1 MNKPVL
7 VIMAAGMGSRYGGL
21 KQIDPIDDQGHIIMD
36 FSIFD
41 AKRAG
46 FEKVVFII
54 KKENEADFKE
64 AIGNR
69 ISKEI
74 EVAYVFQD
82 LHNIPEGFEVPEG
95 RVKPWGTAHAVLSA
109 IDEING
115 PFAVI
120 NADDYYGRDAFH
132 KIFKFLTRNQDDDKY
147 RYAMVGYK
155 LENTLTENGHVA
167 RGICTTDENDHLV
180 KVVERTRIERKGDG
194 AAFTE
199 DDGATW
205 TPVATDSIV
214 SMNLWGFSASFLQEI
229 KKGFAAFLEEGLANN
244 PLKCEYFLPSVV
256 TNLLEADKATVKVL
270 TSKDKWYGVTYKED
284 KPVVVNA
291 LKTMKDNGVYPPEV
305 WCGRGEALVN
315 FKLKGMVMSAV
326 PYGSG
331 HINDTFLMTLRK
343 DDETEG
349 RVILQRMNKSIFKKP
364 VELMENIW
372 NVTSFLRKEIIAHGG
387 DPERETL
394 NVIQTKD
401 GRPYFVD
408 SEGDYWRCYVFIEDA
423 KSYDQ
428 VESPEDFYQSA
439 VAFGNF
445 QRLLATY
452 PADTLHETIEGFHD
466 TKARFEVFKKAIA
479 DDVCGRAASV
489 KEEIDFYLSREDV
502 ANVFGDLLEK
512 GEIPLRVTHNDT
524 KLNNV
529 MIDNKTRKGICVIDL
544 DTVMPGLAM
553 NDFGDSIRFG
563 ASTAAEDEQ
572 DLDKVWCDME
582 MFDVYTKGFIEG
594 CGGKLTQKEIEL
606 LPMGAKV
613 MTYECGMRFLTDY
626 LQGDT
631 YFKIHREGHN
641 LDRCRTHIKLI
652 QDMEAKW
659 DIMNEIVKKY
669 NV

>member
-1 MNKPVL
+1 MQKPVL

-21 KQIDPIDDQGHIIMD
+21 KQIDPIDEQGHIIMD

-54 KKENEADFKE
+54 KKENEADFRE

-69 ISKEI
+69 IEKVI
-74 EVAYVFQD
+74 DVAYVYQD
-82 LHNIPEGFEVPEG
+82 LYNLPEGFEVPEG

-109 IDEING
+109 IDVIDG

-132 KIFKFLTRNQDDDKY
+132 KIFKFLTKNQDDDKY

-167 RGICTTDENDHLV
+167 RGVCTIDENDHLV
-180 KVVERTRIERKGDG
+180 QVVERTRIERKGDG
-194 AAFTE
+194 AAYTE
-199 DDGATW
+199 DDGASW

-214 SMNLWGFSASFLQEI
+214 SMNLWGFSASFLKEI
-229 KKGFAAFLEEGLANN
+229 RNGFAAFLEEGLKKN
-244 PLKCEYFLPSVV
+244 PLKCEYFLPTVV
-256 TNLLEADKATVKVL
+256 TNLLEADKATVTVL
-270 TSKDKWYGVTYKED
+270 TSQDKWYGVTYKED

-291 LKTMKDNGVYPPEV
+291 IKMMKENGVYPEQV

-343 DDETEG
+343 DDGSEG
-349 RVILQRMNKSIFKKP
+349 RVIMQRMNDAIFTQP
-364 VELMENIW
+364 EELMANILH
-372 NVTSFLRKEIIAHGG
+372 VTSYLREVIVKNGG

-394 NVIQTKD
+394 NVIRTKED
-401 GRPYFVD
+401 KPYFVD
-408 SEGDYWRCYVFIEDA
+408 SEGNYWRCYVFIENA
-423 KSYDQ
+423 RTYDQ
-428 VESPEDFYQSA
+428 VESVEDFYQSA

-445 QRLLATY
+445 QRLLADF
-452 PADTLHETIEGFHD
+452 PAESLHETIQGFHD
-466 TKARFEVFKKAIA
+466 TKARFQVFKKAIA

-489 KEEIDFYLSREDV
+489 QKEIDFYLDHEDL
-502 ANVFGDLLEK
+502 ANVFGDLLAK

-529 MIDNKTRKGICVIDL
+529 MIDDETRKGICVIDL

-563 ASTAAEDEQ
+563 ASTAAEDEK

-582 MFDVYTKGFIEG
+582 LFEAYTKGFIEG
-594 CGGKLTQKEIEL
+594 CGGKLTSKEIEL
-606 LPMGAKV
+606 LPVGAKV

-631 YFKIHREGHN
+631 YFKVHREGHN
-641 LDRCRTHIKLI
+641 LDRTRTHIKLI

-659 DIMNEIVKKY
+659 DVMNAIVKKY
-669 NV
+669 NK